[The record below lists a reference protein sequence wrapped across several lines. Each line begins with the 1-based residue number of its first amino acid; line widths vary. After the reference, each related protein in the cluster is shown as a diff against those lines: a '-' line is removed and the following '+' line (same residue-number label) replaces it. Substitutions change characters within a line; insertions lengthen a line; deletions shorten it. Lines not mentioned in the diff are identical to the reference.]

1 EGGTKL
7 EELETALKGKKEE
20 EAKFIAAQKANRDN
34 IVSEEKKLK
43 QLERSLKE
51 EGELKK
57 VEGLFTKLKD
67 TDKSDAE
74 ALAAAQKK
82 FQAVSAGL
90 VIDDDGSD
98 KTLQDQ
104 LMEVKQEVAQ
114 AQTEAKQSQMQL
126 QHCKNELKDK
136 LQEMKQTA
144 TSYEKDKRNLEN
156 MEKELTNLQNELNRI
171 NYEDGYIEKLQDE
184 RRRLTSEMRNLK
196 GKMENIEARNPSV
209 NFQYKDPDINF
220 QRSSVH
226 GVVCKLFKM
235 KDPAMS
241 TALEIAAGGRLFN
254 VIVDTE
260 VTAKKLLNKGQLQ
273 RRTTIIPLNKI
284 VGHSLDQRTVS
295 LAEQLVGKDNV
306 FPALSLIEYD
316 PVIHPAMQWILGQTF
331 ICRDMEA
338 AKKVT
343 FNERILKKSVTLD
356 GDVFDPS
363 GTLSGGSRPR
373 GMPLLNQ
380 LEEFH
385 KAQEEF
391 NAQEQR
397 VTKIDHDIK
406 NITKVAERYQ
416 QLKQRVELMSH
427 EVELVRRRLQ
437 QTTHHQHQEE
447 VDALK
452 AKIVELE
459 EKVKHC
465 NEVVETGN
473 KKAKDLE
480 NKVKNSKAIQEQ
492 ALKNA
497 EKEMNVLKKKAEQS
511 RMQWKQREQEFET
524 LNLEIRELKA
534 SIETGQSQ
542 IQSAKETIDQ
552 LKQQHEQLNKDVEEA
567 KAVVMRLPSLMVIQA
582 SVQQLQNDV
591 KLAERDSADCSK
603 KRENCQRERLK
614 QKNANQRLSQTVWPK
629 LLINFNSKKYK
640 NKYGWIKDEKHYFGK
655 PGTMYDFKENNPQEV
670 GKRLSKLQDKSEKLG
685 RNINTRAMNLS
696 ARSYEY
702 NDVLRKKKI
711 VEADKAKIM
720 YLLPGAQARL
730 HPPEGMDVLDGLEVK
745 VGFSGIWKESLGELS
760 GGQRSLVALSL
771 ILAMLLFKPAPIYI
785 LDEVD
790 AALDL
795 SHTQNIGN
803 MLKSHFKK
811 SQFIIVSLKDGMFNN
826 ANVLFRTKFVDG
838 MSTVSPITPTEN
850 SFSTQGASH

>member
-1 EGGTKL
+1 S
-7 EELETALKGKKEE
+7 
-20 EAKFIAAQKANRDN
+20 RD
-34 IVSEEKKLK
+34 
-43 QLERSLKE
+43 
-51 EGELKK
+51 
-57 VEGLFTKLKD
+57 
-67 TDKSDAE
+67 
-74 ALAAAQKK
+74 
-82 FQAVSAGL
+82 
-90 VIDDDGSD
+90 
-98 KTLQDQ
+98 
-104 LMEVKQEVAQ
+104 MW
-114 AQTEAKQSQMQL
+114 M
-126 QHCKNELKDK
+126 
-136 LQEMKQTA
+136 
-144 TSYEKDKRNLEN
+144 RNFKMRE
-156 MEKELTNLQNELNRI
+156 
-171 NYEDGYIEKLQDE
+171 
-184 RRRLTSEMRNLK
+184 RRLTSEMRNLK

-209 NFQYKDPDINF
+209 NFQYKDPDVNF

-241 TALEIAAGGRLFN
+241 TALEIAAGGRVSPTMVGNTMLSM
-254 VIVDTE
+254 
-260 VTAKKLLNKGQLQ
+260 AKLQ

-295 LAEQLVGKDNV
+295 LAEQLVGKENV

-542 IQSAKETIDQ
+542 IHKETAIFKRNPSHLQ
-552 LKQQHEQLNKDVEEA
+552 
-567 KAVVMRLPSLMVIQA
+567 PSLMVIQA

-591 KLAERDSADCSK
+591 KLQKGTVSSINKEIQQIAQRKEKIVKENGEAELEIKKCDHEISK
-603 KRENCQRERLK
+603 IKSEAEECQSK
-614 QKNANQRLSQTVWPK
+614 VNSF
-629 LLINFNSKKYK
+629 NFKYEQ
-640 NKYGWIKDEKHYFGK
+640 IADEKHYFGK

-720 YLLPGAQARL
+720 GIIKELDEKKKAALRKAWEQVNKDFGSIFSTLLPGAQARL

-838 MSTVSPITPTEN
+838 MSTVSRT
-850 SFSTQGASH
+850 FQR